1 MFLQNDEEV
10 KEVVI
15 IKSKTIEKSK
25 ASVGS
30 LMLPEQANIL
40 GNVHGGEVIK
50 LMDNVAGIAAV
61 RHSRNN
67 VVTARIDELEFH
79 QPIHVGNLVTCNAKL
94 TFVGNS
100 SMEVFVE
107 VLVEDITKEDST
119 KVALTAFITM
129 VAIDKNG
136 KPISVPLLEVTNE
149 EESKLFEEGQ
159 ERYLSYKQKRSKQS

>member
-1 MFLQNDEEV
+1 
-10 KEVVI
+10 VVT
-15 IKSKTIEKSK
+15 IKAKTIEESKS
-25 ASVGS
+25 SVGN

-50 LMDNVAGIAAV
+50 LMDNVAGIVAV
-61 RHSRNN
+61 RHARNA

-94 TFVGNS
+94 TFVGKS

-119 KVALTAFITM
+119 KVALTAFFTM
-129 VAIDKNG
+129 VAVDKDG
-136 KPISVPLLEVTNE
+136 KPIAVPSLEITSDE
-149 EESKLFEEGQ
+149 ERKLFN
-159 ERYLSYKQKRSKQS
+159 ERKEQYLAYKQKRS

>member
-1 MFLQNDEEV
+1 
-10 KEVVI
+10 VVT
-15 IKSKTIEKSK
+15 IKAKTIEESKS
-25 ASVGS
+25 SVGN

-50 LMDNVAGIAAV
+50 LMDNVAGIVAV
-61 RHSRNN
+61 RHARNA

-94 TFVGNS
+94 SFVGKS

-119 KVALTAFITM
+119 KVALTAFFTM
-129 VAIDKNG
+129 VAVDKDG
-136 KPISVPLLEVTNE
+136 KPIAVPSLEITSDE
-149 EESKLFEEGQ
+149 ERKLFN
-159 ERYLSYKQKRSKQS
+159 ERKEQYLAYKQKRS